1 MLLFGE
7 EWDGGCGCGIC
18 NPLLVLGKG
27 LCRRE
32 KGGGRQLPAGLTGVG
47 VGVSGGGTCSP
58 LLLFFWYS
66 GRGEGLFHCSEKLL
80 QDILSLSSLVPNID

>member
-1 MLLFGE
+1 MGVAAVASATRSFY
-7 EWDGGCGCGIC
+7 
-18 NPLLVLGKG
+18 LGKG

-80 QDILSLSSLVPNID
+80 QDTLPTAYCPT